1 MKLKLFQKLIAIIP
15 FIAILLTSC
24 MTDEVEEIPPE
35 TMYNEGLLL
44 RTEGKYAD
52 ASKKFEDI
60 ERVHPYSPYAKKAL
74 INLAYTNYARKRY
87 TEAVSSAER
96 FTTLYPGSEDS
107 AYALYIVGNSYLNQ
121 MPDVTRDQTVTQKAY
136 DAFNELIQRYPESEY
151 FSDAEEKLIIAQDQ
165 LAGKEMLTGRYYL
178 QKRNFIGAINRF
190 RRVILD
196 YQTTRHI
203 EEALARTSESYYA
216 LGVVSE
222 SQTAAAVLGHNFPE
236 SEWYRDTYALLQR
249 GGFEPSENTGS
260 WISRAF
266 ERKGPEAELEIEDDL
281 EGEFDNES
289 GQDLDGDGQPDTNI
303 EEEGVTESGEGLVP
317 GVVADP
323 DTDSERI

>member
-1 MKLKLFQKLIAIIP
+1 MQFKLLRNLISIISVISLFLV
-15 FIAILLTSC
+15 SC
-24 MTDEVEEIPPE
+24 MTKEKEEIPPE
-35 TMYNEGLLL
+35 TLYNEGLVL
-44 RTEGKYAD
+44 RSEGDFAD
-52 ASKKFEDI
+52 ASEKFEEI

-74 INLAYTNYARKRY
+74 INLAYTNYARNRY
-87 TEAVSSAER
+87 TEAISAAER

-121 MPDVTRDQTVTQKAY
+121 MPDVTRDQTVTQNAY
-136 DAFNELIQRYPESEY
+136 DAFNELILRYPDSEY
-151 FSDAEEKLIIAQDQ
+151 FSDAEAKLIIAHDQ

-178 QKRNFIGAINRF
+178 QRRNFIGAINRF

-216 LGVVSE
+216 LGVISE

-249 GGFEPSENTGS
+249 GGFEPEENTAS

-266 ERKGPEAELEIEDDL
+266 DRKGPDVEIELEEGI
-281 EGEFDNES
+281 EGEE
-289 GQDLDGDGQPDTNI
+289 GAEIEQDLDGDGQPDPNLDS
-303 EEEGVTESGEGLVP
+303 SGEDEAEE
-317 GVVADP
+317 VVDP
-323 DTDSERI
+323 EADSERI